1 MTYLQLAYLHL
12 ATILPAF
19 AIGTWLLVNRKGAAR
34 HKRLGRAYMALMLA
48 TALIS
53 LFMPAE
59 VGPQLL
65 GHFGFIHG
73 FSLLTL
79 VLVPSA
85 FLAARQGRLQLHR
98 GNMIGLYV
106 GGILLAGAFAFAPGR
121 LLHQWLRAFCCGE

>member
-19 AIGTWLLVNRKGAAR
+19 AIGSWLLLNRKGSSG
-34 HKRLGRAYMALMLA
+34 HKRLGRLYMVLMLA
-48 TALIS
+48 TACIT

-79 VLVPSA
+79 ACVPLA
-85 FLAARQGRLQLHR
+85 YHAARR
-98 GNMIGLYV
+98 GNVRRHMASMLGLYI
-106 GGILLAGAFAFAPGR
+106 GGILIAGAFALASGR
-121 LLHQWLRAFCCGE
+121 LLHQWLFGA